1 MDAIRYGSF
10 FMFFHLRNVLIYIF
24 LPKEDANFR
33 QGCIIEALR
42 YINSDTILYSDVFFI
57 TLLDTIVISSDD
69 EIDVYKSDGN
79 ISDENDLRERELNF
93 CWSFASAFYRAYKLW
108 AMTTIK
114 LHFSN
119 SCSSCISLHF
129 FR

>member
-1 MDAIRYGSF
+1 
-10 FMFFHLRNVLIYIF
+10 MFFHLRNVLIYIF

-33 QGCIIEALR
+33 QGYIIEALR

-79 ISDENDLRERELNF
+79 ISDENDLR
-93 CWSFASAFYRAYKLW
+93 
-108 AMTTIK
+108 
-114 LHFSN
+114 
-119 SCSSCISLHF
+119 
-129 FR
+129 

>member
-1 MDAIRYGSF
+1 
-10 FMFFHLRNVLIYIF
+10 MFFHLRNVLIYIF

-79 ISDENDLRERELNF
+79 ISDENDLR
-93 CWSFASAFYRAYKLW
+93 
-108 AMTTIK
+108 
-114 LHFSN
+114 
-119 SCSSCISLHF
+119 
-129 FR
+129 

>member
-1 MDAIRYGSF
+1 MLLDMGASLC
-10 FMFFHLRNVLIYIF
+10 FFHLRNVLIYIF
-24 LPKEDANFR
+24 LPKEGANFR

-79 ISDENDLRERELNF
+79 ISDENDLR
-93 CWSFASAFYRAYKLW
+93 
-108 AMTTIK
+108 
-114 LHFSN
+114 
-119 SCSSCISLHF
+119 
-129 FR
+129 